1 MSKDSDLAALP
12 RDSDQTMVPLATAV
26 HLYTNAVWIE
36 NDILGDHH
44 VMVQSEAPGS
54 TPHSYCTFHYDHR
67 YTSNSSLDQA
77 AESVALSIGATAPVE
92 RRFREIAGA
101 STPGSKAVRILSA
114 PETRVENGPVQFGDD
129 WPGVFIRGDS
139 AGYYAMTLRTLLEP
153 VPDAPASTDVFVR
166 IQLRGLYDLLRAS
179 VVGPAGGMLQPVD

>member
-1 MSKDSDLAALP
+1 
-12 RDSDQTMVPLATAV
+12 MVPLATAV
-26 HLYTNAVWIE
+26 HLYRNAAWIE
-36 NDILGDHH
+36 KDILGDHH

-54 TPHSYCTFHYDHR
+54 PPHCYCTFHYDHR

-77 AESVALSIGATAPVE
+77 AESMALAIGASSPVE

-101 STPGSKAVRILSA
+101 PAPESKAVRILSA
-114 PETRVENGPVQFGDD
+114 PETRVENGPIQFGDD
-129 WPGVFIRGDS
+129 WPGAFIRGDS

-153 VPDAPASTDVFVR
+153 VPDGTGSTDVFVK

-179 VVGPAGGMLQPVD
+179 VIGPAGSMFPPID